1 MKNIQSLS
9 ELNGYAQIEDYII
22 NLRRWFHMY
31 PELSFEE
38 KNTAKKIKEELSKL
52 NISFEELNGTYS
64 LIATISGKTN
74 NSNKV
79 IGIRADFDALPIH
92 EETNLEFKSKNDGV
106 MHSCGHDAH
115 TAMLLG
121 TAKLLAQNTD
131 KIDGVVKLIFQ
142 AAEERS
148 QGIQQVLD
156 YFEENQAPDEVIGIH
171 IWSAID
177 AGEVL
182 LIPEAVFSGN
192 GIIDYKIIGQG
203 GHGARPDLVKDPI
216 KAACDMVL
224 HLSQIPSN
232 YHDVLDNAVV
242 SICSIQAGNTI
253 NVFPTEATI
262 RGTYRYL
269 KPLSDKSLRSAV
281 QKVASGIECLHDVK
295 LIANTED
302 GIPPVY
308 NNPEMIEKA
317 IEITKSISGL
327 EVSSQKEPISASDN
341 YGKLLEKYKGIYAI
355 LGGKK
360 LNEKFYPHHHPKFD
374 IEEGVLIKG
383 SDFMSSY
390 VLDFL
395 KI

>member
-1 MKNIQSLS
+1 MGNIKDFNNQG
-9 ELNGYAQIEDYII
+9 ELENYII
-22 NLRRWFHMY
+22 NHRRWFHMY

-38 KNTAKKIKEELSKL
+38 EKTAEKIKEELTKL
-52 NISFEELNGTYS
+52 NIEYQELEGTYS
-64 LIATISGKTN
+64 LIGTISGNTN
-74 NSNKV
+74 NSKKV
-79 IGIRADFDALPIH
+79 IGIRADFDALPIQ
-92 EETNLEFKSKNDGV
+92 EETNLEFTSKNDGV

-121 TAKLLAQNTD
+121 TAKFLSENKD
-131 KIDGVVKLIFQ
+131 KIDGTIKLIFQ

-156 YFEENQAPDEVIGIH
+156 YFEETQAPDEVIGIH
-171 IWSAID
+171 IWSGIE

-216 KAACDMVL
+216 KASCDMVL

-242 SICSIQAGNTI
+242 SICCIEGGNTI
-253 NVFPTEATI
+253 NVFPTDASI
-262 RGTYRYL
+262 KGTYRYL
-269 KPLSDKSLRSAV
+269 KPMAGKSLREAV
-281 QKVASGIECLHDVK
+281 QRVARGIESLHDVK
-295 LIANTED
+295 VISNSED

-308 NNPEMIEKA
+308 NNPEMIKKA
-317 IEITKSISGL
+317 IEITSDINGL
-327 EVSSQKEPISASDN
+327 EVSKQKEPISASDN
-341 YGKLLEKYKGIYAI
+341 YGKLLEKYNGIYAI

-360 LNEKFYPHHHPKFD
+360 LGETFYPHHHPKFD
-374 IEEGVLIKG
+374 IDEGVLIKG
-383 SDFMSSY
+383 AEFMTKY
-390 VLDFL
+390 T
-395 KI
+395 